1 MTDQELQ
8 VAIDQARKFM
18 DLPATNGGLLYVSKQ
33 HTQTMLKEL
42 EKIQVARAGMATQ
55 PTLMQMET

>member
-8 VAIDQARKFM
+8 VAIDHARKFM
-18 DLPATNGGLLYVSKQ
+18 DLPANTGGLLHSSKQ

-55 PTLMQMET
+55 PMLVQMET